1 MCLLWRNVGKVYP
14 DWEQNC
20 YLQHFRMSKD
30 TFWYFCQTYGKYF
43 EKATTQLRRPLVPAK
58 RMAIVLHWLAQA
70 SSYSELAAMYA
81 IGKSTV
87 AAIVHDGITILRD
100 KLVTEAIHFPAGP
113 ELDRVMVNFEA

>member
-30 TFWYFCQTYGKYF
+30 TFWYLCQTYGKYF

-87 AAIVHDGITILRD
+87 AAIVHDGITIL
-100 KLVTEAIHFPAGP
+100 
-113 ELDRVMVNFEA
+113 